1 MSVFPKLALVS
12 ASFAM
17 LASCIP
23 PDYPPPPP
31 RFYPNPPHAPDVV
44 YRENPYDVTAPPLA
58 PVNPTPPPP
67 SVTGGYPTATATD
80 DPNKVVSPYPPYNVI
95 DISDPRIPS
104 GKLARDPTNR
114 KIFRVP

>member
-1 MSVFPKLALVS
+1 MSVFPKLAIAI
-12 ASFAM
+12 ASFAV

-31 RFYPNPPHAPDVV
+31 RFYPDPPYGPDIVA
-44 YRENPYDVTAPPLA
+44 RDQPNDVTAPPIQPA
-58 PVNPTPPPP
+58 NPTPP
-67 SVTGGYPTATATD
+67 SVTGVYPTATATD
-80 DPNKVVSPYPPYNVI
+80 DPNKVISPYPPYNVI